1 MRSDCWEKEDERDH
15 FPDHHDSG
23 FRIPGLYDL
32 RDFQIA
38 AQADRQEEKLF
49 AAQLQKDAAE
59 AQDHKEG
66 DA

>member
-1 MRSDCWEKEDERDH
+1 MSVTI
-15 FPDHHDSG
+15 FLIIMIPVSG
-23 FRIPGLYDL
+23 FLGFMTCAIL
-32 RDFQIA
+32 QIA

-59 AQDHKEG
+59 AQDHKED